1 MGEALLEWQV
11 ETFEK
16 SLLHQNEKTGKN
28 DQDQL
33 FKNSGNK
40 PKNCNNLRNN
50 SRKQLNLSKEQL
62 LCGVITCPIPSLQP
76 SPSPA
81 PL

>member
-1 MGEALLEWQV
+1 MQLNSSRDFNIWNNHFSWEFSESQV
-11 ETFEK
+11 ID
-16 SLLHQNEKTGKN
+16 QN
-28 DQDQL
+28 QL